1 MSERSGVTG
10 KTPHQVARAD
20 SLREITDAK
29 LVRGGIIDLCA
40 YLQEFWK
47 NDILLTA
54 PEESRGRPEQLV
66 RRELGRSGSRSDPG
80 VPPIGAPGW
89 GNGPG

>member
-1 MSERSGVTG
+1 MSEHSGVTG
-10 KTPHQVARAD
+10 KATHQIARAD
-20 SLREITDAK
+20 PLREITDAK

-66 RRELGRSGSRSDPG
+66 TRAG
-80 VPPIGAPGW
+80 VVWFPF
-89 GNGPG
+89 